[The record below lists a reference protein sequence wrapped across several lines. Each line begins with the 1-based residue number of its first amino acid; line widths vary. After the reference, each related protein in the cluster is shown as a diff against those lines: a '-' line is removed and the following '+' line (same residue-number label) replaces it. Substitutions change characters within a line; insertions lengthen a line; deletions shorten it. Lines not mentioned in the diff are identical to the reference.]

1 MTEDMVKPMGNDES
15 GFERFKRISVDAF
28 LYLRNS
34 RHFILNLLFMMVD
47 SSIKDLPQEK
57 SIEILTKINNL
68 FLPDLSNEEAKEKF
82 R

>member
-1 MTEDMVKPMGNDES
+1 MVKPMGNDES